1 MSKLNGQT
9 NGNGAGKVNGNG
21 KGNETLLR
29 RLWGQEGNP
38 LPREYARDVAIAAAL
53 HYLRRS
59 ASRPTMPERMHRGW
73 HQASRRR

>member
-1 MSKLNGQT
+1 MSKLKGQA

-21 KGNETLLR
+21 KRDESLLR
-29 RLWGQEGNP
+29 RLWQGEHSA